1 MSIAAM
7 RWEIENQPENLEYIA
22 RQLANKS
29 IRNPSHLQIIFTGS
43 GDSWAAAMF
52 ASELDSKIAL
62 AEDPGELL
70 AKIQQAQRK
79 RIVIISTS
87 GRTRANVE
95 LAKRARTHKIKTIAV
110 TSDPTSLLAEM
121 CDESMILDY
130 TKASGLTSGTISF
143 TASML
148 ACAKLLRRLSS
159 DLKHGSALSIA
170 EEWARNVDVSAVG
183 KCVLV
188 GSGVDRAIAEYG
200 ACKIQEVLGST
211 AIGTYPEQVGHALLF
226 SLNRSRDTIV
236 CVDTIGSSK
245 TRTLYKELL
254 TAGFRVFRLFLSGQ
268 GSLKK
273 SLVACFHLQYLALLN
288 AERNGKREYA
298 FLRDKPL
305 LELSDTLIY

>member
-7 RWEIENQPENLEYIA
+7 RWEIESQPENLEYIA
-22 RQLANKS
+22 HQLANKS
-29 IRNPSHLQIIFTGS
+29 MRIPSHRHIIFTGS

-52 ASELDSKIAL
+52 ASELDNKIAL

-70 AKIQQAQRK
+70 AKIQQVQRK

-95 LAKRARTHKIKTIAV
+95 LAKSARTHKIKTIAV

-130 TKASGLTSGTISF
+130 NKASSLTSGTISF
-143 TASML
+143 TASLL
-148 ACAKLLRRLSS
+148 ACAKLLRRLPS
-159 DLKHGSALSIA
+159 DLKHGSALSDP
-170 EEWARNVDVSAVG
+170 EEWARNVHVPALG

-200 ACKIQEVLGST
+200 ACKLQEVLGST

-236 CVDTIGSSK
+236 CVDTIGSAK

-254 TAGFRVFRLFLSGQ
+254 TAGFRVFRLFLGRQ
-268 GSLKK
+268 GSLKT
-273 SLVACFHLQYLALLN
+273 SLVSCFHLQYLALLN
-288 AERNGKREYA
+288 AERNGKRECA
-298 FLRDKPL
+298 FLRDKHL
-305 LELSDTLIY
+305 FELSNKMIY

>member
-7 RWEIENQPENLEYIA
+7 RWEIENQPENLEYIT
-22 RQLANKS
+22 RQLGNNS
-29 IRNPSHLQIIFTGS
+29 IRNPSHRQIIFTGS

-52 ASELDSKIAL
+52 ASELDNKVAL
-62 AEDPGELL
+62 AEDPAELL
-70 AKIQQAQRK
+70 AKIQRAQRK
-79 RIVIISTS
+79 RIVIISIS

-95 LAKRARTHKIKTIAV
+95 LAKRVRTHKIRTIAV

-121 CDESMILDY
+121 CDESVILDY
-130 TKASGLTSGTISF
+130 NKASGLTSGIISF

-148 ACAKLLRRLSS
+148 ACAKLLRRLPS
-159 DLKHGSALSIA
+159 DIKHGSALSIA
-170 EEWARNVDVSAVG
+170 EEWARNVHVPALG
-183 KCVLV
+183 TCVLV

-211 AIGTYPEQVGHALLF
+211 AVGTYPEQVGHALLF

-236 CVDTIGSSK
+236 CVDTIGSSE

-288 AERNGKREYA
+288 AERDGNRECA
-298 FLRDKPL
+298 FLRDKAL
-305 LELSDTLIY
+305 LDLSSRLIY